1 MRSNVVHHSEGVGQ
15 RYSHHIGHGSDRC
28 DAIAGKTKSYGHR
41 ESAIAA
47 CQPSNKLGVWSR
59 SVGESV
65 YLIRHTGRAYG
76 TDTSRQRRD
85 HARHPSCDTAIEGSA
100 QRTRR
105 PARAEPEDRCQVA
118 QAGFCA
124 WRTDGAEESSFDG
137 TDGRGGSRC
146 RSLPQAHALAA
157 G

>member
-1 MRSNVVHHSEGVGQ
+1 MPDLAALNT
-15 RYSHHIGHGSDRC
+15 
-28 DAIAGKTKSYGHR
+28 GKTDVAEVLTFGR
-41 ESAIAA
+41 EKLARRTMQFGFIAA
-47 CQPSNKLGVWSR
+47 VVGGLSVFFSEDNEMLTYVGWGLIVFGIGYIAWEFGKTTQPQKPLLVVWSR

-65 YLIRHTGRAYG
+65 YLIRHTGRSYG

-118 QAGFCA
+118 QAGLCA
-124 WRTDGAEESSFDG
+124 
-137 TDGRGGSRC
+137 
-146 RSLPQAHALAA
+146 
-157 G
+157 